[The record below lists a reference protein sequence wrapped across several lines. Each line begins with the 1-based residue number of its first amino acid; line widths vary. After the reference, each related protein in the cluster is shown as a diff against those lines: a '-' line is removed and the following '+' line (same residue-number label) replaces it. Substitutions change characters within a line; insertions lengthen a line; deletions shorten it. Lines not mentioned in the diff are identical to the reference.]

1 MFSTQTKIKIA
12 KALFFIVSSIRR
24 IFRLK
29 NAGVFRRRGLN
40 WNLDLSQGID
50 FAIFL
55 QGSFEPETVRFY
67 SKIIQPGDVVI
78 DIGANIGAH
87 TLHFA
92 QLVGPN
98 GRVIAF
104 EPTDYAFSKL
114 QRNLELNPALRNRV
128 VAMQVLLDS
137 GEGVKPESIPSSW
150 ELSGKS
156 TNRKHTVHLGTY
168 NSVDSAVTKTL
179 DSVLS
184 ELAISRVEFIKLDVD
199 GYELSVLKGAK
210 NTLEKTSAKIIMEIC
225 PYIYQEY
232 GYTLSVI
239 LDLLKQYNMYDFKKR
254 KAMLDN
260 IPKNGGINVYLKK
273 KES

>member
-1 MFSTQTKIKIA
+1 MFSTKTKIKIA
-12 KALFFIVSSIRR
+12 KILFIIVSSIRR
-24 IFRLK
+24 TFRLK
-29 NAGVFRRRGLN
+29 NTGVFRRRGLN
-40 WNLDLSQGID
+40 WDLDLSQGID

-67 SKIIQPGDVVI
+67 SKIIKPGDIVI

-92 QLVGPN
+92 QLVGPM

-114 QRNLELNPALRNRV
+114 QRNLELNPVLRNRV
-128 VAMQVLLDS
+128 LAMQVLLDS
-137 GEGVKPESIPSSW
+137 GEGIKPESIPSSW
-150 ELSGKS
+150 ELLGKS

-168 NSVDSAVTKTL
+168 NSVDSATTRTL

-184 ELAISRVEFIKLDVD
+184 ELAISRVQFIKLDVD

-210 NTLEKTSAKIIMEIC
+210 NALENATQIIMEIC
-225 PYIYQEY
+225 PYIYQEH
-232 GYTLSVI
+232 GYTLSDI
-239 LDLLKQYNMYDFKKR
+239 LDLLNQYKMYDFKNR
-254 KAMLDN
+254 KVMLEN
-260 IPKNGGINVYLKK
+260 IPEKGGVNVYLKK
-273 KES
+273 GKS